1 MFPLFY
7 SIFPVIAACSLVYPC
22 RRNRALFM
30 VRTVFRLN
38 ESAQGVFGYLFT
50 HEIPFGTLEFAPIV
64 VAVGL
69 LAVFTPTLLAKI
81 DHAMVKS
88 YGTEEGEPVRNN
100 S

>member
-1 MFPLFY
+1 MSSTRHGQPC
-7 SIFPVIAACSLVYPC
+7 IAALCAAGALV
-22 RRNRALFM
+22 M

-69 LAVFTPTLLAKI
+69 LAIFTPTLLAKI

-88 YGTEEGEPVRNN
+88 YGTEEGEPVRIKNGVC